1 MTSPRLSVCIP
12 AYNRAGQLPPLL
24 DSIFEQSFD
33 DLEVVIAE
41 DGSPERD
48 AIRQVAEAYADRYP
62 GRLHYTE
69 NPKNLGYDGNLRRL
83 IELAHGDFVVF
94 MGNDDLMAPEAAAR
108 IASAATRHP
117 DVGVVLRSYAS
128 FYDDPQHI
136 EQVFRYFDG
145 ERFFPASVDTIV
157 TFFRRSVFISGM
169 VVNREAALACS
180 TSEFDGSLLY
190 QQHLVGHI
198 LSKYNGVY
206 VPDILSFHRLGG
218 TPDFGNSEV
227 ERGLFVPREQTP
239 ASSVHFMRG
248 MLGIAASLEARLG
261 LPLYLPILKDIG
273 NYSYPILSIQA
284 DRSFGVFARYLVDL
298 ASLGFWRVPLF
309 HGYALGLLVLGRRR
323 CDRLIAWI
331 KQRLGRAPKLGKVY
345 EGQDKRKQVEP

>member
-24 DSIFEQSFD
+24 DSIFRQNFD

-48 AIRQVAEAYADRYP
+48 AIRQVAETYADRYP
-62 GRLHYTE
+62 GRLHYVE

-117 DVGVVLRSYAS
+117 NIGVVLRSYAS
-128 FYDDPQHI
+128 FHDDPQHV

-145 ERFFPASVDTIV
+145 ERFFPAGIDTIV

-180 TSEFDGSLLY
+180 TPEFDGSLLY

-198 LSKYNGVY
+198 LAKHNGVY

-227 ERGLFVPREQTP
+227 ERGRFVPREQTP
-239 ASSVHFMRG
+239 ESSVHFMRG
-248 MLGIAASLEARLG
+248 MLTIARSLETKLG
-261 LPLYLPILKDIG
+261 LPLYVPILKDIG

-284 DRSFGVFARYLVDL
+284 DRSASVFLRYLL
-298 ASLGFWRVPLF
+298 ALARLGFWRVPLF
-309 HGYALGLLVLGRRR
+309 YGYALGLLSLGRRR
-323 CDRLIAWI
+323 CDTVIAKI
-331 KQRLGRAPKLGKVY
+331 KRKLGRAPRLGAVY
-345 EGQDKRKQVEP
+345 EGNKEGRY

>member
-12 AYNRAGQLPPLL
+12 AYNRADQLPPLL
-24 DSIFEQSFD
+24 DSIFGQRFD
-33 DLEVVIAE
+33 DLEVIIAE

-48 AIRQVAEAYADRYP
+48 AIRQVAEAYAGRYP

-69 NPKNLGYDGNLRRL
+69 NSKNLGYDGNLRRL
-83 IELAHGDFVVF
+83 VELAHGDFVVF
-94 MGNDDLMAPEAAAR
+94 MGNDDLMAPEAAER
-108 IASAATRHP
+108 IASATARYP

-128 FYDDPQHI
+128 FHDDPQQL

-145 ERFFPASVDTIV
+145 ERFFPAGADTIV

-169 VVNREAALACS
+169 VVNREAALASS

-198 LSKYNGVY
+198 LAKRNGVY

-227 ERGLFVPREQTP
+227 ERGRFVPREQTP
-239 ASSVHFMRG
+239 ESSVHFMRG
-248 MLGIAASLEARLG
+248 MLSIAWSLERKLG
-261 LPLYLPILKDIG
+261 LALYRPILKDIG
-273 NYSYPILSIQA
+273 NYAYPILSIQA
-284 DRSFGVFARYLVDL
+284 DRSFSVFFRYLIDL
-298 ASLGFWRVPLF
+298 ARLGFWRVPLF
-309 HGYALGLLVLGRRR
+309 HGYAFGLLVLGRAR
-323 CDRLIAWI
+323 CDTIIAKI
-331 KQRLGRAPKLGKVY
+331 KKKLGRAPRLGAVY
-345 EGQDKRKQVEP
+345 EGSADKR